1 MRIFLHTLLLNLL
14 VVLMA
19 ASLTAQQDPV
29 KGLSVDP
36 ATRMT
41 IAAGTTIKITE
52 GDLLL
57 KSDDTG
63 DASLIVF
70 GSFEFG
76 QEGQASVQRYFPGSP
91 LDWIL
96 LGAPVAEMSIKG
108 SEFEPRHEE
117 GTDNRTDDFYM
128 WHESGWWLNY
138 KTGDGGGFDTYNS
151 GFDFVPGRAYL
162 VAYDFEAGN
171 NPTKTFT
178 GNLNIGNISST
189 LAYGSAEPVKKG
201 AKSWEYQE
209 GWNLIG
215 NPYTSGIDW
224 NKADRSSFQD
234 DYAYVY
240 SRESNQDGLTEG
252 YTPVNGNEADAFI
265 APHQGFM
272 VQAKSDAD
280 DTSFIFEDIMQ
291 AHGGEFTKDQP
302 VANGSL
308 TLRLSKD
315 HYYDETIISCRTNS
329 DFSRDRSDAM
339 KLFSYNVAMPQVY
352 SMTSDGYRTAINAI
366 PDITEGPNI
375 KVGIKTPAQGRYS
388 LALTNM
394 EGVFETKDIYL
405 ADLVQ
410 DNEIL
415 LSNDSL
421 YTFDAQASGDD
432 PGILRFELRFGKDEE
447 TGIDDPGSPHNISG
461 SIWNHRNTLYIFSQE
476 KGAIIGVYDINGR
489 KLRTYQAEAGEQ
501 SYYMELPAGIY
512 VVRMSRP
519 SSLQTKKIIV
529 R

>member
-29 KGLSVDP
+29 KGLSVNIT
-36 ATRMT
+36 TRMT

-117 GTDNRTDDFYM
+117 GTDNRIDDFYM

-138 KTGDGGGFDTYNS
+138 KTGDGGGFGTYNS
-151 GFDFVPGRAYL
+151 GFDFIPGRAYL
-162 VAYDFEAGN
+162 VAYDFEAGS
-171 NPTKTFT
+171 NPTKTFA
-178 GNLNIGNISST
+178 GNLNIGDISFT
-189 LAYGSAEPVKKG
+189 LAYGSAEPGTKQ
-201 AKSWEYQE
+201 AKSYEHQE
-209 GWNLIG
+209 GYNLFG

-224 NKADRSSFQD
+224 NKADRTSFQD

-240 SRESNQDGLTEG
+240 SRESNEDGSTEG
-252 YTPVNGNEADAFI
+252 YIPVDGNEADAFI

-272 VQAKSDAD
+272 VLAKPEAD
-280 DTSFIFEDIMQ
+280 NTSFIFKDIMQ
-291 AHGGEFTKDQP
+291 AHGGEFTKDRP
-302 VANGSL
+302 VASGSL
-308 TLRLSKD
+308 TLRLSNE

-366 PDITEGPNI
+366 PTTTEGPNI

-388 LALTNM
+388 LALTDM

-447 TGIDDPGSPHNISG
+447 TGIDDPGSPHNISDN
-461 SIWNHRNTLYIFSQE
+461 IWNHRNTLYIFSQE
-476 KGAIIGVYDINGR
+476 KGAVIGVYDINGR

-501 SYYMELPAGIY
+501 SYYMDLPAGIY
-512 VVRMSRP
+512 VVRMNKS